1 MNETDRKKIPF
12 LSEAQRGVLRH
23 FVNSRLAV
31 AHYGALY
38 PYSGTLLQKLLASP
52 SKTKTVTYD

>member
-23 FVNSRLAV
+23 FVNSRLAI
-31 AHYGALY
+31 APYCAQY
-38 PYSGTLLQKLLASP
+38 EYSGTLLQKLLAPP
-52 SKTKTVTYD
+52 SKTKKVIYD